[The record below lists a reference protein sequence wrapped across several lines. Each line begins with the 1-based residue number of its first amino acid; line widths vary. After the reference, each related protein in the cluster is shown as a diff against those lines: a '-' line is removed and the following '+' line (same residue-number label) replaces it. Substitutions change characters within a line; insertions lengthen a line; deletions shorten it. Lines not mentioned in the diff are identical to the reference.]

1 MSNNFEMQQD
11 EILGKMYDSKMF
23 KRLIVYLKPYWIYV
37 IVAFLFL
44 FLNMLADL
52 ALPLLVREA
61 VDKHI
66 APDSRIMVLDEEM
79 FERFKQNADMEKF
92 EVYERRIPMPPN
104 PSRFT
109 GLHIDDNLIIPSRT
123 IEPKTKPLPTTNST
137 IGPDWFW
144 VVFFIPINNNNQR
157 YIQRDFLSEVREKER
172 ISKEKILIFNRSE
185 VDRSILQKMTNPMSN
200 FLISYHNIDENHFY
214 MTMDEIYRLPMG
226 DILALR
232 GKSISA
238 LKIIGLLYLIIILT
252 RFLIGFA
259 QNVLTAIAS
268 QKAMHDLRSDL
279 FSHLEKMPV
288 SFFDKNPVGRLVT
301 RVTSDIRAIDEML
314 TSGVIT
320 IISDIFIIVAIIIL
334 MLILNWQFAL
344 VSFTILP
351 FVAFCITIFRK
362 KTRETY
368 REMRKW
374 LAQVNATLAEHLA
387 GVKIIQLF
395 NQYTQK
401 GEKFNESNTQYF
413 SASLRQLKLF
423 AVFRPIIGASRH
435 VATAIILWY
444 AGGQILENLVTI
456 GLFMAFIEYMERLYE
471 PINNFSEKF
480 NILQGAMAGAER
492 IFDLMDQ
499 PTADYRDEI
508 TNNKLQIT
516 NDSNI
521 PIIEFRNVWHT
532 YTDKNIEEADNKN
545 SWVLKD
551 ISLKIKQG
559 EKIALVGH
567 TGSGKTSI
575 VNLILNMYQNL
586 KGDIL
591 INDANI
597 NDFSLHNLR
606 EHIGM
611 VQQDVFLF
619 SGNIREN
626 IILNNKNITD
636 DEINKITDYV
646 NVADFINSLPGK
658 LDEPVQERGAT
669 FSVGQ
674 RQLIA
679 FARVLAYDPAIF
691 ILDEATS
698 NIDTET
704 ELLIQDALFKI
715 MENRTSIIIAHRLS
729 TIQHCDRII
738 VMHKGEIAEIGSHQE
753 LLKNEGLYYN
763 LYRLQYT

>member
-23 KRLIVYLKPYWIYV
+23 KRLIVYLKPYLIYI

-52 ALPLLVREA
+52 ALPLIVREA

-66 APDSRIMVLDEEM
+66 VPTDKLIKLDQEM
-79 FERFKQNADMEKF
+79 YESFVQNHEMDRFV
-92 EVYERRIPMPPN
+92 VYEVVYEVVNETQHLIQPNNEEIRTDISSPPSPTYYFKEYIKTYYILLTN
-104 PSRFT
+104 ANQNYIQK
-109 GLHIDDNLIIPSRT
+109 GLLEQYHNENLISNEIVIIDT
-123 IEPKTKPLPTTNST
+123 NDIEK
-137 IGPDWFW
+137 
-144 VVFFIPINNNNQR
+144 
-157 YIQRDFLSEVREKER
+157 KE
-172 ISKEKILIFNRSE
+172 ILKDIEGQYEYLTDSLIFMERNHIYE
-185 VDRSILQKMTNPMSN
+185 LPA
-200 FLISYHNIDENHFY
+200 DE
-214 MTMDEIYRLPMG
+214 
-226 DILALR
+226 ILALR

-238 LKIIGLLYLIIILT
+238 LKMLGILYLTIIIS

-259 QNVLTAIAS
+259 QNMLTAISS

-314 TSGVIT
+314 TNGVIT
-320 IISDIFIIVAIIIL
+320 IISDIFIIIAIIIL

-344 VSFTILP
+344 VSFIILP
-351 FVAFCITIFRK
+351 FVGYTITIFRK

-395 NQYTQK
+395 NQYFHK
-401 GEKFNESNTQYF
+401 GENFNDANTEYYN
-413 SASLRQLKLF
+413 ASLRQLKLF

-435 VATAIILWY
+435 IATAIILWY

-499 PTADYRDEI
+499 PTADYREGISTRSANLRLACDA
-508 TNNKLQIT
+508 NVGN
-516 NDSNI
+516 
-521 PIIEFRNVWHT
+521 IIEFRNVWHS
-532 YTDKNIEEADNKN
+532 YTDKEVEAADEKN

-551 ISLKIKQG
+551 ISFEVKQG

-575 VNLILNMYQNL
+575 VNLILNMYQNM
-586 KGDIL
+586 KGEIL
-591 INDANI
+591 LDGTNI
-597 NDFSLHNLR
+597 NDFSLFNLR

-619 SGNIREN
+619 SGNIRDN

-636 DEINKITDYV
+636 DEINKITEYV
-646 NVADFINSLPGK
+646 NVADFINTLPGK

-704 ELLIQDALFKI
+704 ELLIQDALFKL

-729 TIQHCDRII
+729 TIQHCDRIL
-738 VMHKGEIAEIGSHQE
+738 VLHKGEIAEIGSHQE